1 MWREGREDYQL
12 VSAFFFLSR
21 SIKLLSVQ
29 VYFYIHFVDTHLH
42 ARTIYIYIYISHT
55 CCCFL

>member
-42 ARTIYIYIYISHT
+42 ARTIYIYHT